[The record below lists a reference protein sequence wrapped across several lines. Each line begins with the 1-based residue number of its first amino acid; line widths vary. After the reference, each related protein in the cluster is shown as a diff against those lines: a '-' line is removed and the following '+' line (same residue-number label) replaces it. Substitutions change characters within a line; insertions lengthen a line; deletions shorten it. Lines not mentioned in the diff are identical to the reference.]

1 MGTLLCE
8 DRTQRYRPKK
18 CSMAHEGGIMATKPD
33 HMVKVVQCS
42 KRLESLASEQ
52 NRCRYGPFSHFL
64 QLSLNNTVT
73 KLSLVCI
80 GLNSP

>member
-1 MGTLLCE
+1 VKTGPKDTGLRSVPW
-8 DRTQRYRPKK
+8 RTR
-18 CSMAHEGGIMATKPD
+18 EGIMATKPD